1 MRKPLFAACLLV
13 LLSLLVSA
21 CQSSSPPATNIA
33 VVLDEIGENDR
44 SFNEYTL
51 KGAADAARNL
61 GFRLS
66 YTVSRSSA
74 DYEKDIEAFAAGGAE
89 LILTA
94 GLLLSDATAAVA
106 KRHPGVRFAVVDTA
120 YNPARYQ
127 DDLLN
132 VTSLMFAEDEAAY
145 PAGVLAGCLSQ
156 TGTVATV
163 AGMELPPV
171 TRYVTGFQNGARSV
185 NPAIRTLNVYIPSFN
200 DAAAGRRAGQ
210 AFLDQGADVIFG
222 VGGNTGNGALLAAH
236 EAGRM
241 AVGVDVDQYFTYPE
255 VAPSL
260 ITSAAKN
267 VDAAAAAAVEAF
279 GAGELR
285 AGIRLANA
293 RNGGVGIAPYHD
305 WDSRIPQACK
315 EKVNA
320 AIEGLRNGRIPPQ
333 LPDFP

>member
-1 MRKPLFAACLLV
+1 MRKSLFAACLLV
-13 LLSLLVSA
+13 FMSLLVSA
-21 CQSSSPPATNIA
+21 CQSSPPPEVSIA

-44 SFNEYTL
+44 SFNQYTL
-51 KGAADAARNL
+51 KGVRDAARTL

-74 DYEKDIEAFAAGGAE
+74 DYERDIEAFAAGGAD
-89 LILTA
+89 LIITA
-94 GLLLSDATAAVA
+94 GLLLADATAAVA
-106 KRHPGVRFAVVDTA
+106 QRHPATRFAIVDTV
-120 YNPARYQ
+120 YDPARYQ
-127 DDLLN
+127 GDLRN

-145 PAGVLAGCLSQ
+145 PAGVLAGCLSR

-171 TRYVTGFQNGARSV
+171 IRYVTGFQNGARSV

-200 DAAAGRRAGQ
+200 DQAAGRQAGQ
-210 AFLDQGADVIFG
+210 DFLGQGADVIFG

-241 AVGVDVDQYFTYPE
+241 AIGVDVDQYFTYPE

-279 GAGELR
+279 AAGELR
-285 AGIRLANA
+285 AGIRLANVK
-293 RNGGVGIAPYHD
+293 NGGVGIAPYHD
-305 WDSRIPQACK
+305 WEGRIPPACK

-320 AIEGLRNGRIPPQ
+320 AIEGLKNGTIQTGSPR
-333 LPDFP
+333 